1 MVALLDH
8 PQSVSSADL
17 PMSVMLL
24 VAPDPN
30 EPCTTVLIYLDFRYE
45 LKEEGLRVLCVAPLS
60 RFLWSSAIGQICT
73 Q

>member
-45 LKEEGLRVLCVAPLS
+45 LKEEGLRVL
-60 RFLWSSAIGQICT
+60 
-73 Q
+73 